1 MKNTVAIYVRLS
13 KEDLDSGERDS
24 ESIQN
29 QKSMLFNYAA
39 DRGWQIYNIYC
50 DGHVIIGISRKNL
63 IKSRV
68 FGTCPFSFFVK
79 GWHNSLKVKI
89 LHWKGC
95 DIIK

>member
-1 MKNTVAIYVRLS
+1 MNVKSSIKGGLYIMKNTVAIYVRLS

-50 DGHVIIGISRKNL
+50 DEDYSGAYSGADKADVR
-63 IKSRV
+63 
-68 FGTCPFSFFVK
+68 
-79 GWHNSLKVKI
+79 
-89 LHWKGC
+89 
-95 DIIK
+95 